1 MTSADVWALLFHAQY
16 FLVNLLYTLFYLNLH
31 HLIPGYGHPNK
42 HKVYRVSI
50 HTTLKKK
57 YETLSIH
64 TFCSTKYVFKAF
76 VTFLQMFNYI
86 LHQRLVY
93 IPKHIWI
100 KIKNADGC
108 CCCILNFVASTN
120 KSSSLYYGYAIEF

>member
-1 MTSADVWALLFHAQY
+1 MYNVFLYNHFNLQQYKFVSCTTHISVGCQCKTFHAQY
-16 FLVNLLYTLFYLNLH
+16 FLVNLLYSLFYLNLH
-31 HLIPGYGHPNK
+31 HLLPDNGHPNK

-93 IPKHIWI
+93 IPKHI
-100 KIKNADGC
+100 
-108 CCCILNFVASTN
+108 
-120 KSSSLYYGYAIEF
+120 